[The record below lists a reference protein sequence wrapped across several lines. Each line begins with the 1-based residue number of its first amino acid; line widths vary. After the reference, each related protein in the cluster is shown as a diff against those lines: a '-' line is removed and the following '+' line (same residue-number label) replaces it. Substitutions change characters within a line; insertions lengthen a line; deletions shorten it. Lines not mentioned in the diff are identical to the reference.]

1 MNKINKYINAIN
13 RVEFAITHSC
23 TSNCKHCSVGIDK
36 GSDKLDKYKA
46 ANVLIELSKE
56 FQIESVMTFG
66 GEPLLFYDTAF
77 TIHKTAKDC
86 RIPVRQIITNG
97 YFTNDNEKI
106 RNCAIRL
113 EESGINDVLL
123 SIDCFHQEYIP
134 VDKVYEF
141 AKCLNKVY
149 KGRIRLQPAW
159 LVNEQHDNPYNRK
172 TKEYLA
178 YFNDIEMECSSG
190 NNIFPA
196 GNAIIYLA
204 DYFTKKPIDI
214 NFKCGDAPY
223 TEDLECISGI
233 TINPNGDVVVCS
245 FTIGNINKND
255 ILDILDNYNPRE
267 NPYSN
272 ALISYG
278 IKGLIEYVE
287 ESEGK
292 IIDISKYYS
301 PCHICRD
308 IVRELS

>member
-1 MNKINKYINAIN
+1 MNKINKYINDIN
-13 RVEFAITHSC
+13 RVEFAITNSC
-23 TSNCKHCSVGIDK
+23 TSNCKHCSVGINK

-46 ANVLIELSKE
+46 ANALIELSKE

-66 GEPLLFYDTAF
+66 GEPLLFFDTTF
-77 TIHKTAKDC
+77 TIHKTAKDYG
-86 RIPVRQIITNG
+86 IPVRQIITNG
-97 YFTNDNEKI
+97 YFTNDDKI
-106 RNCAIRL
+106 RKCAIEL

-123 SIDCFHQEYIP
+123 SVDCFHQEYVP

-141 AKCLNKVY
+141 AKCLKNVY
-149 KGRIRLQPAW
+149 KGRIRLHPAW
-159 LVNEQHDNPYNRK
+159 VVNEHHNNPYNSK

-178 YFNDIEMECSSG
+178 YFNDIGMECSSG
-190 NNIFPA
+190 NNIFPE

-223 TEDLECISGI
+223 TDDLECISGI
-233 TINPNGDVVVCS
+233 TISPNGDVGVCS

-255 ILDILDNYNPRE
+255 ILDILADYNPRE

-272 ALISYG
+272 ALLSSG
-278 IKGLIEYVE
+278 IKGLIEYA
-287 ESEGK
+287 EGK
-292 IIDISKYYS
+292 GKMIDISKYYT

-308 IVRELS
+308 IVRELSYK